1 MPKEQIITRLNF
13 LNDSMSAKLD
23 IRPTKEEVK
32 FVMDKQD
39 KRIEQLGSVYDEQ
52 VQQVE
57 TIQADMN
64 KELKL
69 YNDLISKIQ
78 AELEKKIES
87 PILKPIWQY
96 FDRFALYED
105 LINLHKMVIPEVAK
119 YEQVLK
125 KFTAE
130 MDNNNQIIREFD
142 NSISQKANK
151 VTFNEL

>member
-130 MDNNNQIIREFD
+130 MDNNN
-142 NSISQKANK
+142 
-151 VTFNEL
+151 

>member
-57 TIQADMN
+57 TI
-64 KELKL
+64 
-69 YNDLISKIQ
+69 
-78 AELEKKIES
+78 
-87 PILKPIWQY
+87 
-96 FDRFALYED
+96 
-105 LINLHKMVIPEVAK
+105 
-119 YEQVLK
+119 
-125 KFTAE
+125 
-130 MDNNNQIIREFD
+130 
-142 NSISQKANK
+142 
-151 VTFNEL
+151 